1 MGLNPST
8 KAQLIREIAEAD
20 REIARADR
28 HLANH
33 RMLVEAANAGVDP
46 DDGEA
51 PSSFLSSLSDLCD
64 AIAKAKSEA
73 ANYDASGE
81 DQSALTSVFD
91 MLPALQEIE
100 LRLAGESSDAG
111 DDDATPYAEGAQPR
125 RINLREINF
134 NRHWVPA
141 IDARGMKFK
150 KDEPARAI
158 NLKDVSFK
166 GRP

>member
-8 KAQLIREIAEAD
+8 KAQLIREIADLD
-20 REIARADR
+20 RHIAFGDR
-28 HLANH
+28 HLENH
-33 RMLVEAANAGVDP
+33 RTLVEAANAGAD
-46 DDGEA
+46 DDGA

-73 ANYDASGE
+73 ANYDASEE

-91 MLPALQEIE
+91 TLPALQEIE
-100 LRLAGESSDAG
+100 LRLAGEASGA
-111 DDDATPYAEGAQPR
+111 DDDGTIAVTEGAQPR

-150 KDEPARAI
+150 KDEPARKI
-158 NLKDVSFK
+158 NLNEVSFK

>member
-20 REIARADR
+20 RDIARADR
-28 HLANH
+28 YLANH
-33 RMLVEAANAGVDP
+33 RKLVEAANAGAD
-46 DDGEA
+46 DDGA

-73 ANYDASGE
+73 ANYDASEE

-91 MLPALQEIE
+91 MLPELQEIE
-100 LRLAGESSDAG
+100 LRLAGEASDV
-111 DDDATPYAEGAQPR
+111 DDDGTIAVTESAQPR

-141 IDARGMKFK
+141 IDARGMKFT
-150 KDEPARAI
+150 KDESPRKI

>member
-8 KAQLIREIAEAD
+8 TAQLIREIAEAD
-20 REIARADR
+20 RDIARADR

-33 RMLVEAANAGVDP
+33 RMLVEAANAGVDR
-46 DDGEA
+46 DDGDA

-73 ANYDASGE
+73 ANYDASEE
-81 DQSALTSVFD
+81 DQSALTSVFE
-91 MLPALQEIE
+91 MLPTLQEIE
-100 LRLAGESSDAG
+100 LRLAGEASAA
-111 DDDATPYAEGAQPR
+111 DDDGTIAVTESAQPR

-141 IDARGMKFK
+141 IDAHGMKFK

-158 NLKDVSFK
+158 DLKKVSFER
-166 GRP
+166 RP